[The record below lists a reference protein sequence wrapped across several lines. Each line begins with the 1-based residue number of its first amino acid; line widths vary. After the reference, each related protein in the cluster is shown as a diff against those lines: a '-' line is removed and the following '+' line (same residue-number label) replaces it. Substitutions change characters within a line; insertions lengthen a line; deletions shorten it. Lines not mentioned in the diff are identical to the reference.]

1 MRVSVWHR
9 AVWHGL
15 ARQGASLGVNKS
27 KGSLTRHGESG
38 CGGVRNGEYRQG
50 KVYKKRGRMSQAPD
64 PKSKRKAK
72 MNVATNVKESIV
84 IENVGPISR
93 LEIPI
98 PDGGGVVVLRGQ
110 CGQGKTHAIQSV
122 AALHDQG
129 ARKALRVSD
138 GWPTGQIYGLGVT
151 VRLGRTNV
159 GRGELIC
166 ESLESG
172 VDPSLLVDPGLKDPI
187 AADSRRLAT
196 LVRLA
201 AIEVPTERWVQ
212 LADKY
217 ADDIAV
223 KDLVSDDPVKTAD
236 AIRRRLHDYALK
248 QERIG
253 ESKSSEAATLAKSV
267 ADVDLNCDE
276 AALAKAV
283 DAVNEELVA
292 ARTKQQAFLDA
303 AGKYQAAKAKL
314 AETKAGLRSVD
325 ELMKQVDEAVSSQAR
340 SLEDHLTCL
349 TSVQHL
355 EQQLTLER
363 ERLKSA
369 RESVARCDAALAQ
382 CKTDLE
388 TARAQHAD
396 IAELERLVAAQLPDS
411 VPETIIADLYAR
423 RATALEAVKQGEVVK
438 RARTTI
444 ERAKALET
452 EANATLAQAEE
463 IRTIA
468 RSTDHVLEQALVDA
482 GYDTIRVL
490 DGRLCVISDRGHEPV
505 SELSTGERWELA
517 LDIAAR
523 SLPSGG
529 LLSVHQEGWQAL
541 DPGLR
546 DKVAAMAKERGLVI
560 ITAQVDAGQLRAEVV

>member
-1 MRVSVWHR
+1 
-9 AVWHGL
+9 
-15 ARQGASLGVNKS
+15 
-27 KGSLTRHGESG
+27 
-38 CGGVRNGEYRQG
+38 
-50 KVYKKRGRMSQAPD
+50 
-64 PKSKRKAK
+64 
-72 MNVATNVKESIV
+72 MNVAAKTKESIT
-84 IENVGPISR
+84 IDRVGPIEH

-138 GWPTGQIYGLGVT
+138 GWPSGQIYGLGVT

-196 LVRLA
+196 LIRLA

-253 ESKSSEAATLAKSV
+253 ESKSSEAATLSKSV
-267 ADVDLNCDE
+267 ADVDLDCDE
-276 AALAKAV
+276 TALAKAV
-283 DAVNEELVA
+283 DVVNEELVA
-292 ARTKQQAFLDA
+292 SRTKQQAFTEA
-303 AGKYQAAKAKL
+303 AAKYQAAKAKL
-314 AETKAGLRSVD
+314 AETKAGLRSVNECEA
-325 ELMKQVDEAVSSQAR
+325 ELSMVNEAHKRAVD
-340 SLEDHLTCL
+340 DL
-349 TSVQHL
+349 TSRVAEVQHL
-355 EQQLTLER
+355 ERMLSIAQGHLNAAQTQA
-363 ERLKSA
+363 A
-369 RESVARCDAALAQ
+369 RIADDMLNAEYAL
-382 CKTDLE
+382 D
-388 TARAQHAD
+388 TAKAQHSD

-423 RATALEAVKQGEVVK
+423 RSAALEAVKQGEVVK